1 MSDKAAQRAA
11 VDRPP
16 AGFPGGDDAAAGYQ
30 DADFNRAVQAY
41 RLFYPSV
48 SGLASSRATRPSA
61 CCRNE
66 VFGLL
71 ETQPG
76 ARRADPELRH
86 PLRSRAARPAR
97 RTADDR
103 NAARTADL
111 HRDGR
116 EPALGGRHGTAGSR
130 RGQRRTA
137 RHLPARTTTARFPRV
152 ITSGR
157 STAYRVLVGI
167 RSLPVGGDIK
177 AATERITT
185 VKVLSAARSVLAG
198 VSRSGWTSRTCR
210 RTPRRSAGRTTSA
223 TGMRCTRSS
232 TANRRLTSFRSA
244 YGELAALGIAKGQ
257 PFAPDA
263 RMRSDPSGTRRQD
276 RPSPSCAPSRS
287 PTAARPHGLAWP
299 PVGVGR
305 AAVRERRLR
314 TPGLPRHR
322 GPRKVVLPG
331 HRRVAGHVPPR
342 HPRRVAVLARPA
354 RRRGAY
360 LDGSRGYRLTVPLP
374 VPGKLF
380 WSVTVYDAR
389 TRSQV
394 QTEQGRALLSSLFD
408 FARHQRPAF
417 DRPVLRPDAPPGGQG
432 GRWVQTRQD
441 AGWFTYF
448 RIYGPEQRRLR
459 RQLEA
464 PRHRTRHLTG
474 NQLPLRAVPA
484 KPS

>member
-48 SGLASSRATRPSA
+48 SGLAIFKGNAAVGVLP
-61 CCRNE
+61 NE

-71 ETQPG
+71 E
-76 ARRADPELRH
+76 
-86 PLRSRAARPAR
+86 ARPEHVGLTLNSDTPYGPVLLDLRDGPLVIEMPPGPLICIAMDVNQR
-97 RTADDR
+97 WV
-103 NAARTADL
+103 ADL
-111 HRDGR
+111 GLPGPDAGNGGLHVIFPPGYDGPVP
-116 EPALGGRHGTAGSR
+116 EGYH
-130 RGQRRTA
+130 
-137 RHLPARTTTARFPRV
+137 V
-152 ITSGR
+152 GR

-185 VKVLSAARSVLAG
+185 VRVYPLHERP
-198 VSRSGWTSRTCR
+198 GWREPQWLDVTDMPQDTSPIRWEDNLGFWHALHEVVDSE
-210 RTPRRSAGRTTSA
+210 PPLEA
-223 TGMRCTRSS
+223 
-232 TANRRLTSFRSA
+232 FRPA

-263 RMRSDPSGTRRQD
+263 SRRELLK
-276 RPSPSCAPSRS
+276 R
-287 PTAARPHGLAWP
+287 AARAGLAQLRAQSFADRRPDRTVWP
-299 PVGVGR
+299 GR
-305 AAVRERRLR
+305 RWEWAALRFENGDFERADCLDTEAREKWFYQAIGASPAMFRRDIHAGSLYWLGLR
-314 TPGLPRHR
+314 D
-322 GPRKVVLPG
+322 
-331 HRRVAGHVPPR
+331 A
-342 HPRRVAVLARPA
+342 A
-354 RRRGAY
+354 GAY
-360 LDGSRGYRLTVPLP
+360 LYGSRGYRLTVPLP

-394 QTEQGRALLSSLFD
+394 QCEQGRAVLSSLFD
-408 FARHQRPAF
+408 FGDTSGLGSIDLYFGPT
-417 DRPVLRPDAPPGGQG
+417 PPGGQG

-448 RIYGPEQRRLR
+448 RIYGPEP
-459 RQLEA
+459 A
-464 PRHRTRHLTG
+464 AFDG
-474 NQLPLRAVPA
+474 SWQLPDIELAT
-484 KPS
+484 